1 MKKKKNIHFV
11 FCGSNQGS
19 LDFVKKKIDQYN
31 INEYVKIFDYL
42 PDDEVLALY
51 KLSAG
56 LVMPT
61 YFGPTN
67 IPPLEAWYL
76 NIPVIYSSNLKNHGG
91 DAALY
96 FNPDSEEEL
105 IESLTKLEDQKI
117 KEKLIFN
124 GQKRIKELNIQRTN
138 SLDLLLL
145 RLKKL
150 EKIIY

>member
-1 MKKKKNIHFV
+1 M

-96 FNPDSEEEL
+96 FHPDSEEEL